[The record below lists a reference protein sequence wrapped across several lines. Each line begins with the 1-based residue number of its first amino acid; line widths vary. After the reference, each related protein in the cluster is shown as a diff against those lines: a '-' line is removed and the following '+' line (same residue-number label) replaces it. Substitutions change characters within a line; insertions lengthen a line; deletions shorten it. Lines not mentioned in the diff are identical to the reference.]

1 MTRKLDEV
9 NISWLFLYIS
19 SVDVLFFG
27 CAVGED
33 PILWYSNRETSQ
45 VWERYD
51 GLCQEKGK
59 PVFSLSS
66 YCVHDFIKCLTN
78 ARCLVEG
85 NRNNSNRVWLI
96 LGNGNDSYIFCNRLN
111 QRRGWTSF
119 LNHPKYHWWE
129 WFQVSVNKSNNTFQK
144 HVKTVQLQT
153 WNTTNHFCS
162 PICMNA

>member
-1 MTRKLDEV
+1 MTRKLNEGD
-9 NISWLFLYIS
+9 ISWLFLYTS
-19 SVDVLFFG
+19 SVDVLFLIVV
-27 CAVGED
+27 VGED

-96 LGNGNDSYIFCNRLN
+96 LVNENDYYIFSNHLN
-111 QRRGWTSF
+111 PHRGWTSLHWCLTF
-119 LNHPKYHWWE
+119 PAQISLMGMISSQWLNQTILSKNTWKPHKY
-129 WFQVSVNKSNNTFQK
+129 
-144 HVKTVQLQT
+144 
-153 WNTTNHFCS
+153 
-162 PICMNA
+162 